1 MRLATLALVGAAAA
15 YSPLHTG
22 CRVLRGLLHRATPEA
37 TPRVTSL
44 LSAETATSSAHKL
57 AIRYGD
63 TSGATL
69 RLQGV
74 ELSAGDTPLLVGAD
88 WEVMSGERWGI
99 VGGNGCG
106 KVKSLHPY
114 S

>member
-15 YSPLHTG
+15 YSPLPTG
-22 CRVLRGLLHRATPEA
+22 CRVLRGLLHRATPVA